1 MNIRV
6 GLPEDLVSAVDA
18 SVGRAKRTLFITETV
33 REKLRKEN
41 LLSALEK
48 TAGILSA
55 EKHPEWDT
63 PVKVASWVR
72 ELRRG

>member
-6 GLPEDLVSAVDA
+6 GLREDLASEVDA
-18 SVGRAKRTLFITETV
+18 KVGRAKRSRFVTEAV

-55 EKHPEWDT
+55 EEHPEWAT
-63 PVKVASWVR
+63 PEKVAS
-72 ELRRG
+72 